1 MGAGALSQSSWQGP
15 DRLRVERRRSADRRS
30 RRAAPTG
37 PWSDLHRPLRTL
49 IFLLIAAVL
58 FQIYHQSEFIAGK
71 IFDVLLLFVFAAII
85 ALLLTPLVD
94 QIQGV
99 PMFKKRRWLAV
110 LIVNV
115 ALLVLRGALVALL
128 IPGIVSQAT
137 TLSDQ
142 APRALK
148 QAEGTIAS
156 VQDWLNGR
164 GIPIHIALPSNL
176 SSLVA
181 PLLGSAV
188 QVFTGVLGG
197 LINLLLI
204 VVIAIYLQIQGRD
217 MIAALRQLFPGR
229 QQFFDST
236 LVAAGSTLA
245 RYVQGQ
251 VIFAALVATLTAIA
265 LSVVGVH
272 TALLIAV
279 ITFFLELVPLAGA
292 PIAMVIAVAVAL
304 IQGPGVTLE
313 AAGATLAIHAAL
325 AYTLGMKIVGD
336 AARIP
341 PLVAMLALVL
351 GAQLGGLLG
360 ALFAIPIAGILNVYL
375 GALYRARRGEEAF
388 ALPDQPAATTLDHL
402 PNLGEEI
409 TQMAAE
415 ERTADTSRKRAAARK
430 SATPR
435 QASRRRPKPAPAK
448 RRPAA
453 KPTAGS

>member
-1 MGAGALSQSSWQGP
+1 LGAGALSQGSWQGP
-15 DRLRVERRRSADRRS
+15 DGGRVERRRSADQRMRQ
-30 RRAAPTG
+30 AAPTG
-37 PWSDLHRPLRTL
+37 AWSDLHRPLRTL

-94 QIQGV
+94 QLQAV
-99 PMFKKRRWLAV
+99 PMFQRRRWLAV
-110 LIVNV
+110 LAVNL
-115 ALLVLRGALVALL
+115 ALLVLLGALIALL
-128 IPGIVSQAT
+128 IPGIASQASS
-137 TLSDQ
+137 LSDQ
-142 APRALK
+142 APHLLS
-148 QAEGTIAS
+148 QAEGSIAR
-156 VQDWLNGR
+156 VQGWLNDR

-176 SSLVA
+176 SSLIA
-181 PLLGSAV
+181 PVLGSAV

-204 VVIAIYLQIQGRD
+204 AVIAIYLQIQGRD

-229 QQFFDST
+229 QQFFDFT

-265 LSVVGVH
+265 LSAVGVH
-272 TALLIAV
+272 FALVIAV

-292 PIAMVIAVAVAL
+292 PIAMVLAVAIAL

-313 AAGATLAIHAAL
+313 AAGATLAIHGAL
-325 AYTLGMKIVGD
+325 AYTLGMKILGD
-336 AARIP
+336 ATRIH

-375 GALYRARRGEEAF
+375 GALYRGRRGEEAF

-409 TQMAAE
+409 TQMAAD
-415 ERTADTSRKRAAARK
+415 ERTTDTSRKRAAARK
-430 SATPR
+430 SAPSR
-435 QASRRRPKPAPAK
+435 QASRPRPKPAPAK

-453 KPTAGS
+453 KPTVDS